1 MQERTALEDQLTS
14 IGRIEPGARRPAHHD
29 RARRGREGSGGDRR
43 GRERAAQAQ
52 GRRGAAR
59 ARGAAVGRG
68 GFERQLPGSPCRRRR
83 HREPGLGQHAAAHVH
98 ALGREARPQGRV
110 PGRDRGRGS
119 RHQVGDHPGQGPQR
133 LWLAQ
138 DRDGRAPAGAH
149 LALRLQRAAPHLV
162 RQRRRLS
169 GDRRQ
174 HQDRYPGVRRPRRPH
189 ARERGRGPA
198 RQQDRVGDP
207 PDPHPDQHLRV
218 LPERPLAA
226 PQPARR
232 PGRCCARGSTRSS

>member
-29 RARRGREGSGGDRR
+29 RARRGREGSGRDRR
-43 GRERAAQAQ
+43 GRDGAAQAQ
-52 GRRGAAR
+52 GRGGAAR

-68 GFERQLPGSPCRRRR
+68 GFERQLPGGPCRRGR

-110 PGRDRGRGS
+110 PRRDRGRGG

-149 LALRLQRAAPHLV
+149 LALQFQRAAPYLV

-174 HQDRYPGVRRPRRPH
+174 HQDRHQRIRRSRRH
-189 ARERGRGPA
+189 R
-198 RQQDRVGDP
+198 
-207 PDPHPDQHLRV
+207 
-218 LPERPLAA
+218 
-226 PQPARR
+226 
-232 PGRCCARGSTRSS
+232 CARAGQGASTSTRPSRRSG